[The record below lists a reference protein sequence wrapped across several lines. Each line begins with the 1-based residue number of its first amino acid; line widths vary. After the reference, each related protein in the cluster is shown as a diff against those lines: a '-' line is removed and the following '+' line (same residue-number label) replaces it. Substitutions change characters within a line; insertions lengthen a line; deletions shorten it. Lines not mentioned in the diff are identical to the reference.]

1 MISLVPRPEVHAMLS
16 SSDILFV
23 ATNEELAG
31 IARQM
36 AAAMGRPL
44 DVVTGSPLT
53 AVELARE
60 ADRRGYSAIVS
71 RGTTAKLMAQCGLP
85 TPVIGV
91 RVTGYDAVRAIVAAG
106 RHQPH
111 VGVVGSDDMV
121 QWVSTLDGLIGV
133 KVSVRVAESWDDT
146 CDALRSLKEAG
157 AGAIVGWNLVQR
169 RAAEVGLP
177 FVPLS
182 SGPEAV
188 HAALVEAVAVANAR
202 RREAERAEQLK
213 AILSSVTNAVVA
225 VDSSGTVTHFNQ
237 AAERMVGIDSERAI
251 GTHVSTILVSQQ
263 SGTQMLDGDAR
274 DARYEWI
281 DHIGALTVLARRE
294 PIIVDGAAVG
304 AVLSLDDV
312 TRIRELERIVREEVR
327 DTGHTSK
334 HRLSSVVGASA
345 AIREAV
351 ELAAR
356 FARVDSTVLIEGETG
371 TGKELFAHGIH
382 SVSARESG
390 PFVAVNCAAIPET
403 LLESELFGYAPG
415 AFTGARQSGKPGLF
429 EIAHMGT
436 IFLDEIGEM
445 SGPLQARLLRVLQER
460 ETMRVGG
467 VKVIPIDVRVIAATN
482 KKLFS
487 LVQNGAFR
495 DDLFY
500 RLSVLNLEIP
510 PLRNRQEDIPV
521 LAEHLMTAVAARLQ
535 RPARRMTAAALTC
548 LMGYPWPGN
557 VRQLENTIEQLV
569 AVGEER
575 RAVEAGEVERI
586 LRRYEPVG
594 GANAAATAAH
604 GAATAHGAA
613 ATAGA
618 LAPAPVEGA
627 LALRDIERRAIRAAL
642 AAAGGNKAATARALG
657 MSKTTLWRR
666 LKELRP

>member
-1 MISLVPRPEVHAMLS
+1 MQS

-23 ATNEELAG
+23 ATNEELAA
-31 IARQM
+31 IARQV
-36 AAAMGRPL
+36 AAAMGRLL

-53 AVELARE
+53 AIELARE
-60 ADRRGYSAIVS
+60 ADRAGYSAIVS
-71 RGTTAKLMAQCGLP
+71 RGTTARLMAECGLP
-85 TPVIGV
+85 APVVQV
-91 RVTGYDAVRAIVAAG
+91 RVTGYDAVRALAAAR
-106 RHQPH
+106 RHHTH

-121 QWVSTLDGLIGV
+121 QWIDTLDELMGV
-133 KVSVRVAESWDDT
+133 KISVRVAESWDDT
-146 CDALRSLKEAG
+146 CEALKSLKEAG

-169 RAAEVGLP
+169 RAAEVSLP

-188 HAALVEAVAVANAR
+188 HAALTEAVAVAGAR
-202 RREAERAEQLK
+202 RREAERAERLK

-225 VDSSGTVTHFNQ
+225 VDSSGAVTHFNQ
-237 AAERMVGIDSERAI
+237 AAERMVGIDSARAI
-251 GTHVSTILVSQQ
+251 GTHVSTILVSQSQ
-263 SGTQMLDGDAR
+263 QAGAQILDGDAR
-274 DARYEWI
+274 SEWI
-281 DHIGALTVLARRE
+281 DRIGPLTVLARRE
-294 PIIVDGAAVG
+294 PIVVNGVAVG
-304 AVLSLDDV
+304 AVFSLDDV

-334 HRLSSVVGASA
+334 HRLSSVVGVSA

-382 SVSARESG
+382 SVSARQIG

-415 AFTGARQSGKPGLF
+415 AFTSARQSGKPGLF

-445 SGPLQARLLRVLQER
+445 SGPLQARLLRVIQER

-482 KKLFS
+482 KKLFK
-487 LVQNGAFR
+487 LVQDGAFR

-510 PLRNRQEDIPV
+510 PLRSRPEDIPV
-521 LAEHLMTAVAARLQ
+521 LAQHLMKAVAARLQ
-535 RPARRMTAAALTC
+535 RPPRPFTSASLTC
-548 LMGYPWPGN
+548 LEGYSWPGN

-575 RAVEAGEVERI
+575 RPVGAGEVERV
-586 LRRYEPVG
+586 LRRYEPAGNGVLGSG
-594 GANAAATAAH
+594 GGDAAGNDGREA
-604 GAATAHGAA
+604 
-613 ATAGA
+613 
-618 LAPAPVEGA
+618 V
-627 LALRDIERRAIRAAL
+627 ALRDIEARAILAAL
-642 AAAGGNKAATARALG
+642 AASGGNKAAAARALG
-657 MSKTTLWRR
+657 ISKTTLWRR
-666 LKELRP
+666 LRQLRQ